1 MRRSIPIEEAQQR
14 LRDLIAEVAAQ
25 RDEPIAVCADEQDVL
40 LLVDPH
46 HYKLLRRLWDR
57 HMQAIRD
64 TQEHNADVD
73 PREFERIV
81 TEAVEEV
88 RQAQYEQRQA
98 SATRLD

>member
-1 MRRSIPIEEAQQR
+1 MGRSIAIKEAQRR
-14 LRDLIAEVAAQ
+14 LPELIDQVAAK
-25 RDEPIAVCADEQDVL
+25 RDEPIAVVADDQAVL

-46 HYKLLRRLWDR
+46 HYQLLRRLWER

-73 PREFERIV
+73 PCEIYREV
-81 TEAVEEV
+81 TEVVEEV
-88 RQAQYEQRQA
+88 RQEQYERRQA